1 MRKLATLF
9 ISATLILSAITAANA
24 VEITG
29 GQKEVGS
36 RDVASN
42 GTVSAVT
49 WGKRISDDSSK
60 IWVSYKRGG
69 TAWTTKQ
76 SLGTIEWSPF
86 ATPQVTVR
94 PDGSIFVA
102 WLDDDQVDYRELAAD
117 STTWSDLTL
126 LTDSSVSGQ
135 WFNDLDVTSSGDS
148 VTIAGVRSLQDSLKY
163 VSWTRLDNQSSW
175 NYSEI
180 ANAMNSGVFGS
191 CSKAKPEACNYSVFD
206 IRIASNEN
214 GNQVMSWLT
223 YRETNGWKA
232 EMKGST
238 FAIFTARRSS
248 PSESWSAAQ
257 KIDAITF
264 KAKVQYYA
272 YFVGTLLITP
282 QGKSAISWMTG
293 YNSTPISV
301 HVSVS
306 NNIGT
311 AFSEVEKTQLSKGG
325 ESNQINL
332 TNIGENIWCEYYY
345 YPTVGADA
353 KIRVGKIGD
362 MANAKLSN
370 FADQYTID
378 GFTNDGSSPVI
389 LASLDD
395 GAKANTLFAF
405 TKTANGW
412 KDRVEVLTLA
422 SGNGDVASIDFVVVG
437 GVNVVAAVGATANK
451 WDLGIELGSI

>member
-9 ISATLILSAITAANA
+9 ISTTLIFSAITSANA

-42 GTVSAVT
+42 GSVSAVT

-69 TAWTTKQ
+69 AAWTAKQ

-94 PDGSIFVA
+94 PDGSIFVV

-117 STTWSDLTL
+117 SSTWGDLTL

-135 WFNDLDVTSSGDS
+135 WFNDLDVTSNGDT

-163 VSWTRLDNQSSW
+163 VSWTRLDNQSAW
-175 NYSEI
+175 TYAEI

-191 CSKAKPEACNYSVFD
+191 CAKAKPEACNYSVFD

-214 GNQVMSWLT
+214 GNQVMSWMT

-248 PSESWSAAQ
+248 PAESWPLQ
-257 KIDAITF
+257 
-264 KAKVQYYA
+264 Q
-272 YFVGTLLITP
+272 
-282 QGKSAISWMTG
+282 
-293 YNSTPISV
+293 
-301 HVSVS
+301 H
-306 NNIGT
+306 
-311 AFSEVEKTQLSKGG
+311 E
-325 ESNQINL
+325 
-332 TNIGENIWCEYYY
+332 
-345 YPTVGADA
+345 
-353 KIRVGKIGD
+353 
-362 MANAKLSN
+362 
-370 FADQYTID
+370 
-378 GFTNDGSSPVI
+378 
-389 LASLDD
+389 
-395 GAKANTLFAF
+395 
-405 TKTANGW
+405 
-412 KDRVEVLTLA
+412 
-422 SGNGDVASIDFVVVG
+422 
-437 GVNVVAAVGATANK
+437 
-451 WDLGIELGSI
+451 